1 MYDFAD
7 VQTDATIAP
16 GTNILVTGPP
26 LTGKRRLALDVLAQ
40 GADRGDGSIIVT
52 TKDNADTMRSG
63 FRDRI
68 QTSDPPVG
76 IVDCVSNQQRASVPE
91 DDSQVSY
98 VSSPVDMTGIGITVS
113 EYLQEF
119 YQERGLTE
127 NRVMLHSIST
137 LLMYSDLETVFRF
150 LHVFTGRIQS
160 ADGLGIYLIDTAA
173 HDEQTV
179 NTLKQ
184 LFDGVVEV
192 TAEDDTETAVTTT
205 GLAL

>member
-7 VQTDATIAP
+7 VQTNATIAP
-16 GTNILVTGPP
+16 GTNVLVTGPP
-26 LTGKRRLALDVLAQ
+26 LTGKRQLALDVLAQ

-52 TKDNADTMRSG
+52 TKDNADTIRSG

-68 QTSDPPVG
+68 QTANPSLG
-76 IVDCVSNQQRASVPE
+76 IVDCVSNQQQTNATES
-91 DDSQVSY
+91 DSEISY

-113 EYLQEF
+113 EFLQEF

-160 ADGLGIYLIDTAA
+160 ADGLGIFLIDSAA

-184 LFDGVVEV
+184 LFDGVVAVSE
-192 TAEDDTETAVTTT
+192 EDDAETAVTTT

>member
-7 VQTDATIAP
+7 VQPDATIAP
-16 GTNILVTGPP
+16 GTNVLVTGPP
-26 LTGKRRLALDVLAQ
+26 LAGKRRLALDVLAQ
-40 GADRGDGSIIVT
+40 GAERGDGSIIVT

-63 FRDRI
+63 FSERI
-68 QTSDPPVG
+68 QTPDPPLG
-76 IVDCVSNQQRASVPE
+76 IVDCVSKQQSNATA
-91 DDSQVSY
+91 DSDQVSY
-98 VSSPVDMTGIGITVS
+98 VSSPNDMTGIGITVS
-113 EYLQEF
+113 EYLQAF
-119 YQERGLTE
+119 YEKRGLTE

-137 LLMYSDLETVFRF
+137 LLMYSNLETVFRF

-160 ADGLGIYLIDTAA
+160 ADGLGIYLIDSAA

-184 LFDGVVEV
+184 LFDGVVSVE
-192 TAEDDTETAVTTT
+192 TGDDSDPAVTMT